1 MVNGDNIFR
10 IDFHDM
16 YVRHKANEALV
27 TIGIVR
33 VSNVKGYGVIVL
45 DGERILDFVE
55 KPDPEEA
62 KSNFVNGG
70 TYMISRKALE
80 LLPKEHAFSF
90 EKDFLQKR
98 TAAGGI
104 YGYHFTTF
112 YTVNDMDQYRD
123 VQERLASGRGYGVK
137 SGRP

>member
-1 MVNGDNIFR
+1 MEDKNGGVTTAIIVAWADG
-10 IDFHDM
+10 DQAAAA
-16 YVRHKANEALV
+16 YAAYTE
-27 TIGIVR
+27 TIG
-33 VSNVKGYGVIVL
+33 
-45 DGERILDFVE
+45 
-55 KPDPEEA
+55 A
-62 KSNFVNGG
+62 AC
-70 TYMISRKALE
+70 RKALA

-123 VQERLASGRGYGVK
+123 VQDRLASERGYGVK
-137 SGRP
+137 RGRA